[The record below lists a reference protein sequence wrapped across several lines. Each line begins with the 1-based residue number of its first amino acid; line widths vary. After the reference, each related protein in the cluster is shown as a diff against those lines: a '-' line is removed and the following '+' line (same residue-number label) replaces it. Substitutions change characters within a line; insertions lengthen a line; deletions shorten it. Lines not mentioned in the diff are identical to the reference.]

1 MLPEES
7 LGRAAP
13 YRYPAISIQ
22 ARTLR
27 WRNSRMRARRA
38 ILLTPLLGL
47 AFLIGCG
54 PDLEKMKD
62 DAQHALSVGNFS
74 QSREISTR
82 ALERLPESE
91 KRLAWSLERI
101 RLEALA
107 REGRAGEA
115 LETLERL
122 AAEYPGQ
129 ANASLHLAIA
139 SYVKDAGDSGGAIDI
154 LIAGDKRFPEDSE
167 EFEAQIQEL
176 HQAGSM
182 DPAEIERLK
191 SLGYL

>member
-1 MLPEES
+1 M
-7 LGRAAP
+7 
-13 YRYPAISIQ
+13 
-22 ARTLR
+22 
-27 WRNSRMRARRA
+27 NARRA
-38 ILLTPLLGL
+38 ILLTPLVGL

-54 PDLEKMKD
+54 PDAEKMKD

-74 QSREISTR
+74 QAREISES
-82 ALERLPESE
+82 ALGHLPGSE

-107 REGRAGEA
+107 REGQAGEA

-122 AAEYPGQ
+122 APEYPGQ
-129 ANASLHLAIA
+129 ANASLYLAIA
-139 SYVKDAGDSGGAIDI
+139 SYVTEAGDSSGAIDI

-167 EFEAQIQEL
+167 KFEAQIHEL
-176 HQAGSM
+176 QAGGL
-182 DPAEIERLK
+182 DPAEIERLR

>member
-1 MLPEES
+1 MH
-7 LGRAAP
+7 
-13 YRYPAISIQ
+13 
-22 ARTLR
+22 
-27 WRNSRMRARRA
+27 ARRA

-62 DAQHALSVGNFS
+62 EAQHALSVGNFS

-129 ANASLHLAIA
+129 ANASLYLAIA
-139 SYVKDAGDSGGAIDI
+139 SYVKDAGDSSGAIDI

-167 EFEAQIQEL
+167 EFEVQIQEL